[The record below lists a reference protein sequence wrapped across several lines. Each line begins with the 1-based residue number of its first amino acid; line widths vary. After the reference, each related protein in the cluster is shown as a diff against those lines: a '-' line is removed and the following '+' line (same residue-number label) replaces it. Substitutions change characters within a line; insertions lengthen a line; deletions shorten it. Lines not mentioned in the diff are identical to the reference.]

1 MADQSKVK
9 PDSTH
14 VLDEDDIEQLEDLT
28 LTSVI
33 RDAAELPEPEPLDD
47 RPPDV
52 DDFDFEILSPKD

>member
-33 RDAAELPEPEPLDD
+33 RDAAGLPEPEPLDD
-47 RPPDV
+47 GPPDV